1 MLMIPSPAFVF
12 AAAVLFV
19 AGASGSNAA
28 DKKAGKVADLPGG
41 NDAQMQQPATESI
54 DMNTYNLIR
63 DEGLQH
69 SHVMDYAGGLADG
82 IGPRLT
88 GSPHMA
94 EANAGARGRVTERG
108 CTTRRL

>member
-1 MLMIPSPAFVF
+1 MLMIPNRAFVF
-12 AAAVLFV
+12 AAAVLLA
-19 AGASGSNAA
+19 AGTSGSNAA
-28 DKKAGKVADLPGG
+28 DKKAGTVAESPGW

-54 DMNTYNLIR
+54 DLNTYNLIR

-88 GSPHMA
+88 GPLHQRASDG
-94 EANAGARGRVTERG
+94 AGRLRGDRERE
-108 CTTRRL
+108 RHA